1 MSSGHGLNMC
11 KLSCIINDD
20 HIFLAFGKDLH
31 GQSSCHW
38 YMTFQL
44 LQNMASGHI
53 KVKKIRKWTDHVFY
67 MVTPSHTTAC
77 IESVPKIQ
85 IRYFRAFLMHLVH
98 YPFKGYH

>member
-53 KVKKIRKWTDHVFY
+53 KVKKSENGLTIYFTWSLPVTLLHVLR
-67 MVTPSHTTAC
+67 VC
-77 IESVPKIQ
+77 LK
-85 IRYFRAFLMHLVH
+85 
-98 YPFKGYH
+98 FK